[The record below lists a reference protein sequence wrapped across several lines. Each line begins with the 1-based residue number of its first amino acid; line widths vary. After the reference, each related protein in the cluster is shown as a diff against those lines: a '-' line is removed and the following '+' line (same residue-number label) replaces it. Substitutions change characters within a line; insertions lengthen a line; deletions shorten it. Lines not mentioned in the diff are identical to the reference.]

1 MRACTHTHTHRSGA
15 RVSTKAIVSS
25 CKQTTPVKSVI
36 QRLHIIFMLKIFV
49 PVPYSL
55 ILKKIFLDPALCTV
69 HVRVLFIS
77 YLQKPQTC
85 GSGTFVHVEMG
96 AYPLSKHA
104 SLICYLRGP
113 LTVILSTKCKSSYDR

>member
-1 MRACTHTHTHRSGA
+1 M
-15 RVSTKAIVSS
+15 STKAIVSS

-69 HVRVLFIS
+69 HVRVLC
-77 YLQKPQTC
+77 LLATC
-85 GSGTFVHVEMG
+85 RNHKLAEVVHSCM
-96 AYPLSKHA
+96 
-104 SLICYLRGP
+104 
-113 LTVILSTKCKSSYDR
+113 